1 MLNSGEPELFADQEA
16 ARTSVEEE
24 LARDMV
30 MMAQFEEQMRQWE
43 RERRERR
50 LRDPQC
56 FGPEAV
62 DRTAAWLRAGLA
74 SAQAAGSSREKEIAE
89 LQEMLDMIPR
99 WRSRE
104 EEEERR
110 LKEEAQLGLARAM
123 DVAAAPAH
131 GEVEEERRSRRLD

>member
-74 SAQAAGSSREKEIAE
+74 SAQGADDDWFRYSEQHCESCFVVNRVLLICMPSSSVLCIF
-89 LQEMLDMIPR
+89 
-99 WRSRE
+99 
-104 EEEERR
+104 
-110 LKEEAQLGLARAM
+110 
-123 DVAAAPAH
+123 VF
-131 GEVEEERRSRRLD
+131 

>member
-74 SAQAAGSSREKEIAE
+74 SAQGAAAGSSREKEIAE

-131 GEVEEERRSRRLD
+131 GEVKAKRSKKV